1 MKKLILVTF
10 MFIISACT
18 SVQYTNQPVD
28 QAYVQLEGNFIG
40 ATIILGQTITNID
53 AKTKTFELN
62 GKTVAKFPIAIG
74 SHELKVLRN
83 GKLVINKNIFVTQGQ
98 TVDVIIP

>member
-1 MKKLILVTF
+1 MKKIILITF
-10 MFIISACT
+10 MLTIAACT

-28 QAYVQLEGNFIG
+28 QAYVQFEGNLIG
-40 ATIILGQTITNID
+40 ATVILGRTITNIN

-62 GKTVAKFPIAIG
+62 GKTVAKFPIALG

-83 GKLVINKNIFVTQGQ
+83 GKLVINKNIFVSQGQ
-98 TVDVIIP
+98 TVDVVIP